1 MMSIDTAAMLE
12 ARDVHVT
19 FGGISALSGVNL
31 TIAPG
36 QVFGLIGPNGA
47 GKTTMVNVL
56 SGFQQPTRGTVRL
69 AGRPVAESGP
79 SRAARAG
86 IARSFQAGRLF
97 KDLTVLENLMVAALG
112 SGLRSRPAR
121 LRALEVLDWI
131 GCGDLAAQRCDSLSY
146 GHERRIGIGR
156 ALALGP
162 SFALLDEPASG
173 MNDAE
178 CEDLMHLISGIPGR
192 FGCGVLLIE
201 HNMQVIMGA
210 CHRIHVLDGGRSL
223 AEGSP
228 QEIQADPEVR
238 RAYLGHK
245 SDNPAL
251 HI

>member
-1 MMSIDTAAMLE
+1 MSIDAARVLE
-12 ARDVHVT
+12 ARDVHVA
-19 FGGISALSGVNL
+19 FGGISALSGVSL
-31 TIAPG
+31 TIGPG

-56 SGFQQPTRGTVRL
+56 SGFQRPTRGTVRL
-69 AGRPVAESGP
+69 AGRPVAQSGP
-79 SRAARAG
+79 CRAARAG
-86 IARSFQAGRLF
+86 LARSFQAGRLF

-121 LRALEVLDWI
+121 QRAQEVLDWI
-131 GCGDLAAQRCDSLSY
+131 GCGHMAGQRCGSLSY
-146 GHERRIGIGR
+146 GYERRIGIGR
-156 ALALGP
+156 ALALAP
-162 SFALLDEPASG
+162 SFALLDEPACG

-178 CEDLMHLISGIPGR
+178 CDELMHLIAGIPGR

-201 HNMQVIMGA
+201 HNMQVVMGV

-228 QEIQADPEVR
+228 QEIQANPQVR

-245 SDNPAL
+245 SDTPAL
-251 HI
+251 PI